1 MRAFL
6 FATIAGFLSTC
17 SSPPPLLD
25 QILDLGELRVVTRN
39 SPSTYFIGPD
49 GPSGPEYD
57 LVRGLADEL
66 GVELTVTTVDN
77 VADIVPHLRDGKS
90 HMAAAGLSATDARRE
105 FLDFSTAYER
115 VDMHLIYK
123 LGTGK
128 PRDFSQVVGRSIEV
142 VADSS
147 HTQML
152 EELKQSYEGLEWS
165 ENADQEVIDLLEKVA
180 LGDVDFT
187 ISDSTEFNIQRHFYP
202 DLRVALDL
210 EENDTLAWAFRRE
223 DGESLL
229 ERADNYLIAANRS
242 GLVAQVHDRYYGHT
256 KDFDY
261 VGTRAF
267 IRHFESRLPRFRDL
281 FEEAGREYNIDWRL
295 LAAIGYQESHW
306 RSKAVSPTG
315 VRGIMM
321 LTQAT
326 ADYLDIDDRM
336 DPKNSIYGGARYFA
350 RQTERL
356 PDSIEEPD
364 RTWFALAAY
373 NVGFNHV
380 KDVREIVTWQGGDPD
395 TWIDTSDALPLLAKQ
410 KWYKRVEYGY
420 ARGWEP
426 VLYVN
431 NIRSYYN
438 IIRWLTDNEES
449 MPMTDGSSEGIEVA
463 AAQQPGMTTDSSD
476 SDTLDAIDSSL

>member
-1 MRAFL
+1 MRLLVITLLAGL
-6 FATIAGFLSTC
+6 IATC
-17 SSPPPLLD
+17 SSTPPLID
-25 QILDLGELRVVTRN
+25 QVLDLGELRVVTRN

-49 GPSGPEYD
+49 GPSGPEFD
-57 LVRGLADEL
+57 LVSGLADDL
-66 GVELTVTTVDN
+66 GVELKLHSVEN
-77 VADIVPHLRDGKS
+77 VSEILPHLLDGRA
-90 HMAAAGLSATDARRE
+90 HMAAAGLSATEARRE
-105 FLDFSTAYER
+105 FLDFGYPYER

-128 PRDFSQVVGRSIEV
+128 PRSIEELAGRTIEV
-142 VADSS
+142 VANSS
-147 HTQML
+147 HSQML
-152 EELKQSYEGLEWS
+152 SDLSEVYSELEWS
-165 ENADQEVIDLLEKVA
+165 QNADDEVVDLLAKVA
-180 LGDVDFT
+180 EGKIDFT
-187 ISDSTEFNIQRHFYP
+187 IADSTEFNIQRHFYP

-210 EENDTLAWAFRRE
+210 DVNDSLAWAFRKE
-223 DGESLL
+223 DGASLL
-229 ERADNYLIAANRS
+229 ERADNYLINADRE

-267 IRHFESRLPRFRDL
+267 IRHYESRLPRYREW
-281 FEEAGREYNIDWRL
+281 FEAAGLQHDVDWRL
-295 LAAIGYQESHW
+295 IAAIGYQESHW
-306 RSKAVSPTG
+306 RSHAVSPTG

-326 ADYLDIDDRM
+326 AEYLDIEDRM
-336 DPKNSIYGGARYFA
+336 DPLSSIYGGAEFFA
-350 RQTERL
+350 RQVERL

-380 KDVREIVTWQGGDPD
+380 KDARQIVAWQGGDPD
-395 TWIDTSDALPLLAKQ
+395 TWIDVSKALPLLARE
-410 KWYKRVEYGY
+410 KWYKRVQYGY

-438 IIRWLTDNEES
+438 IMRWLTDNEGPADAE
-449 MPMTDGSSEGIEVA
+449 PEAPEDIEVA
-463 AAQQPGMTTDSSD
+463 SVD
-476 SDTLDAIDSSL
+476 